1 MSHGVMDPR
10 HWVRRRDPMVFVELK
25 EGDEVKE
32 KKKRRRERERRV
44 YECGVLFTC
53 TRVLINIPSFCLSV
67 NLLST
72 FFLLPPLLFLSAAPL
87 PPSHFL
93 SPPPSSALPQ
103 VAFLAQPYKEL
114 ADAIQ
119 HRIPEGAETGR
130 KGGPLDPDLF
140 NGQ

>member
-1 MSHGVMDPR
+1 M
-10 HWVRRRDPMVFVELK
+10 
-25 EGDEVKE
+25 
-32 KKKRRRERERRV
+32 
-44 YECGVLFTC
+44 LFTC
-53 TRVLINIPSFCLSV
+53 ARVLINIPSFCLSV
-67 NLLST
+67 NLLSTFFLPT